1 MIGNQFLE
9 VPLVSRSTI
18 RELAES
24 ATFEWLETQ
33 LHGLRMMMLTME
45 MTFEESVNMQLKLNP
60 YFADQWKRIIDSN
73 YLEKELII

>member
-1 MIGNQFLE
+1 
-9 VPLVSRSTI
+9 
-18 RELAES
+18 
-24 ATFEWLETQ
+24 
-33 LHGLRMMMLTME
+33 MMMLTME